1 MARATAIESRMESRL
16 TLAALLCAVAFGLQ
30 AASPVDVFQFP
41 DAALEARYRSLIAEL
56 RCPKCLNT
64 NLAGS
69 DAPIAQDLRVLVH
82 RLLTQEAY
90 SDDEV
95 RAFLQARYG
104 DFVLYDPPLKPGTYL
119 LWFGPV
125 VFIGLGLVLVAYRL
139 SHQKAVEL
147 SMADRDQLQ
156 TILRDEIGEEFTE
169 RSITEERGALG
180 NE

>member
-1 MARATAIESRMESRL
+1 MARAIESRIGSRL
-16 TLAALLCAVAFGLQ
+16 TLAALSFAVALGLQ

-41 DAALEARYRSLIAEL
+41 DEALEARYRSLIAEF

-69 DAPIAQDLRVLVH
+69 DAPIARDLRVTVH

-104 DFVLYDPPLKPGTYL
+104 DFVLYDPPLRPGTYL
-119 LWFGPV
+119 LWFGPIG
-125 VFIGLGLVLVAYRL
+125 FIALGLVLVAYRL
-139 SHQKAVEL
+139 SHQKAVRL
-147 SMADRDQLQ
+147 STADQARLQ
-156 TILRDEIGEEFTE
+156 TILGEEI
-169 RSITEERGALG
+169 REEFSEASGQASGQGLG
-180 NE
+180 NG